1 MRATDWS
8 PAGGYRLRVNRTQ
21 ALVVGFFALAWLA
34 LLLILRLAPAV
45 YESVLR
51 LPNGDVGLDP
61 VVFLTALTAFLL
73 MIGIGVLQRWRW
85 TFWLVLV
92 AFLSGILRIPV
103 SALQLAGTIPSD
115 APSWYVVL
123 QGGLGVAQFGIGL
136 AMIAGFRRAGTWGRF

>member
-1 MRATDWS
+1 
-8 PAGGYRLRVNRTQ
+8 VNRTQ
-21 ALVVGFFALAWLA
+21 ALVVGFFALAWFA

-51 LPNGDVGLDP
+51 LPDGDIGLNP
-61 VVFLTALTAFLL
+61 VVFLIALTAFLL
-73 MIGIGVLQRWRW
+73 LLGIGVLRRWRW

-103 SALQLAGTIPSD
+103 SVLQLAGTIPSD
-115 APSWYVVL
+115 APSWYVML

-136 AMIAGFRRAGTWGRF
+136 TMIAGYRRAGAWGRF